1 MNDFIQK
8 LGWFFD
14 LLGMCLLGF
23 ITGYTVLYNI
33 TLGFVGKPIPTT
45 ETLAKFTLA
54 LVILLLGRI
63 MQKL

>member
-23 ITGYTVLYNI
+23 ITGYTV
-33 TLGFVGKPIPTT
+33 FV
-45 ETLAKFTLA
+45 
-54 LVILLLGRI
+54 
-63 MQKL
+63 